1 VEMPRNVFA
10 RLASGLLL
18 LLVTAVLFVIP
29 REAAFSAEALRGRA
43 GILGR
48 DAGGHV
54 QALADDTF
62 EGREAGRRGGWA
74 AGRYVEQVIAPLG
87 FVAAGDNG
95 SFFQSFA
102 SRHGSLRN
110 ILALLPGADP
120 ACQDELVVV
129 GAHYDHVG
137 YGNQRN
143 SYGPFGFVHN
153 GADDNASGVAGL
165 IEIAAA
171 LASLPQPP
179 RRPILLAFWDG
190 EEQGLLGSKH
200 FLRSRPASIEGKA
213 IVFSINL
220 DMIGRLRQQTVS
232 VYGTRSAVGL
242 EELVTRTNC
251 LSGGTALQLAFDWK
265 VEPDSD
271 HYSFLQAGV
280 PTLMFHTGLH
290 NDYHRPSDD
299 AHLVNLDGL
308 EPVARLTFDT
318 LLQVA
323 DATGSCPSFRPQCL
337 TESNATKSRLEARAF
352 LAPDSPGRWGIGIR
366 ADSANPTAALVV
378 AIRAGSP
385 AERGGLR
392 LKDRIVEIDGTPITG
407 QQDMMQRLAA
417 IGKSSAVD
425 VTVSRKGQYVRL
437 TWND

>member
-1 VEMPRNVFA
+1 
-10 RLASGLLL
+10 
-18 LLVTAVLFVIP
+18 
-29 REAAFSAEALRGRA
+29 
-43 GILGR
+43 
-48 DAGGHV
+48 
-54 QALADDTF
+54 
-62 EGREAGRRGGWA
+62 
-74 AGRYVEQVIAPLG
+74 
-87 FVAAGDNG
+87 
-95 SFFQSFA
+95 
-102 SRHGSLRN
+102 
-110 ILALLPGADP
+110 
-120 ACQDELVVV
+120 
-129 GAHYDHVG
+129 
-137 YGNQRN
+137 
-143 SYGPFGFVHN
+143 
-153 GADDNASGVAGL
+153 
-165 IEIAAA
+165 
-171 LASLPQPP
+171 
-179 RRPILLAFWDG
+179 
-190 EEQGLLGSKH
+190 
-200 FLRSRPASIEGKA
+200 
-213 IVFSINL
+213 
-220 DMIGRLRQQTVS
+220 
-232 VYGTRSAVGL
+232 
-242 EELVTRTNC
+242 
-251 LSGGTALQLAFDWK
+251 LAFDWK

-437 TWND
+437 NWND

>member
-1 VEMPRNVFA
+1 MPRNVIA

-18 LLVTAVLFVIP
+18 LVVTAGLFVIP

-54 QALADDTF
+54 QALADDAF
-62 EGREAGRRGGWA
+62 EGREAGRRGGRA

-165 IEIAAA
+165 IEIAEA

-200 FLRSRPASIEGKA
+200 FLRSRPASIEGKT

-271 HYSFLQAGV
+271 HYSFLQAGI

-323 DATGSCPSFRPQCL
+323 DATGS
-337 TESNATKSRLEARAF
+337 
-352 LAPDSPGRWGIGIR
+352 APDSPGRWGIGIR

-378 AIRAGSP
+378 AMRAGSP

>member
-1 VEMPRNVFA
+1 MEMPRNITEQRAGWLLMVVATALCGITGGSAFA
-10 RLASGLLL
+10 GE
-18 LLVTAVLFVIP
+18 T
-29 REAAFSAEALRGRA
+29 LRGRA
-43 GILGR
+43 GIRGR

-54 QALADDTF
+54 RALADDAF
-62 EGREAGRRGGWA
+62 EGREAGHRGGRA
-74 AGRYVEQVIAPLG
+74 AGSYVEQVIAPMG
-87 FVAAGDNG
+87 FVAAGDDG
-95 SFFQSFA
+95 SFFQSFVT
-102 SRHGSLRN
+102 RHGTLRN
-110 ILALLPGADP
+110 ILALLPGSDP
-120 ACQDELVVV
+120 ACQDELVLI

-171 LASLPQPP
+171 LASLPKPP

-200 FLRSRPASIEGKA
+200 FLRSRPSAIEGKA
-213 IVFSINL
+213 IAFSINL
-220 DMIGRLRQQTVS
+220 DMIGRLRQRTVS
-232 VYGTRSAVGL
+232 VYGSRSASGL

-251 LSGGTALQLAFDWK
+251 LPSGSLLKLEFDWK

-271 HYSFLQAGV
+271 HYSFLQAGI

-290 NDYHRPSDD
+290 NEYHRPSDD

-323 DATGSCPSFRPQCL
+323 DAVGSCPTFRPQCL
-337 TESNATKSRLEARAF
+337 TESNTSKSRLEAKAF
-352 LAPDSPGRWGIGIR
+352 LSPSSPGRWGIGIR
-366 ADSANPTAALVV
+366 EDPANPTAALVV

-385 AERGGLR
+385 ADRGGLR
-392 LKDRIVEIDGTPITG
+392 LKDRIVEIDGRPISG
-407 QQDMMQRLAA
+407 QHDMMQRLAA
-417 IGKSSAVD
+417 VGKTSGVE
-425 VTVSRKGQYVRL
+425 VTVARKGQLVRL
-437 TWND
+437 AWDD